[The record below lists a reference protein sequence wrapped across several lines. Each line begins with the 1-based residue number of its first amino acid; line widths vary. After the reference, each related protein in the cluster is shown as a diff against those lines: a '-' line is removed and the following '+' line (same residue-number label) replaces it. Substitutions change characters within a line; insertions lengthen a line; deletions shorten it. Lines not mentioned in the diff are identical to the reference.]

1 MNDAER
7 AGRAAGRA
15 PGGPSDPGAP
25 SGPGGRSDPGALNWD
40 AELEAKAAPA
50 PLLQSW
56 AWGEVQSRA
65 GWKVERVR
73 LEGGA
78 MASVLLRSVGPAREA
93 YVPRGPVPA
102 TPEAMDA
109 LVGWARRAKVAR
121 LVVEPEAP
129 ATFGAALTE
138 RGFEPVAP
146 TQPQH
151 SRILELRAPD
161 ELLKT
166 FKHGRRYNI
175 RAGLRRGVI
184 VTEGRDG
191 AELARQSAAVERRE
205 SIHLPS
211 QRYYE
216 LLLNLLP
223 WCRTYVATN
232 PATNEALATVL
243 VARHEGRA
251 YSLFAGRSGAHPE
264 LMGNDLAWWS
274 AISSAAEAGG
284 RDFDLWGVP
293 PPDAGPQHPW
303 HGLGF
308 FKAEFGGQE
317 VSYTGAWVRI
327 LSGPGARLIA
337 LDKRARAYVRG
348 LKRNIS

>member
-1 MNDAER
+1 MIDAHKWDEELEER
-7 AGRAAGRA
+7 A
-15 PGGPSDPGAP
+15 S
-25 SGPGGRSDPGALNWD
+25 
-40 AELEAKAAPA
+40 PA
-50 PLLQSW
+50 PLLQTW
-56 AWGEVQSRA
+56 EWGEVQSHA

-73 LEGGA
+73 LPGGA

-102 TPEAMDA
+102 SPEAVDE
-109 LVGWARRAKVAR
+109 LVEWAKRAKIAR

-129 ATFGAALTE
+129 PAFAEALAE
-138 RGFEPVAP
+138 RRFESIAP

-151 SRILELRAPD
+151 SRILALGPAD

-175 RAGLRRGVI
+175 RAGLRRGVV
-184 VTEGRDG
+184 VTEGKDG

-205 SIHLPS
+205 SIHLPDR
-211 QRYYE
+211 RYYE
-216 LLLNLLP
+216 LLLELLP
-223 WCRTYVATN
+223 WCRTYVAAD

-243 VARHEGRA
+243 VARYAGRA

-264 LMGNDLAWWS
+264 LMANDLAWWA
-274 AISSAAEAGG
+274 AIRAAAEEGC

-293 PPDAGPQHPW
+293 PPDAGPNHPW

-308 FKAEFGGQE
+308 FKAEFGGEE
-317 VSYTGAWVRI
+317 VAYPGAWERV
-327 LSGPGARLIA
+327 LSGAGAKLIA
-337 LDKRARAYVRG
+337 LDKRSRTYVRG